1 MEIKKG
7 IPASPGVVIKEAF
20 VLDSEEFRIPRR
32 YIKDEEVTGE
42 LERFHIALNKARE
55 QIKSLQEVA
64 AKKIGLEHALIFQVH
79 LEMLQDK
86 NLIEEITS
94 LVQDNKHLPEH
105 AVSRALRK
113 YIKAFREMDD
123 RYLAERV
130 SDIFDVERRLL
141 RTLLGEKVEELNKL
155 QEQVVVIARNLS
167 PSQTLALDKTNVLGF
182 ATDVGGRTGHTAI
195 IARALGIPAVV
206 GLGDI
211 TTDVSG
217 GDLIIIDGTH
227 GVVIISPDEETLETY
242 RSRQQSFQSFE
253 ERLAS
258 IRKLPAETLDGHR
271 VTILANIES
280 PDEIAACLHHGASG
294 IGLYRTEFLYF
305 GATVEPTEDQHFQ
318 AYLRA
323 VTALDGRPIVIRT
336 LDLGADKFGAIP
348 ERNPF
353 LGLRSIRY
361 SFKRL
366 DLFRTQLRAI
376 LRASAF
382 GPVKILF
389 PMIAT
394 LDELRRAKRVVREV
408 MQELETAQ
416 LAFDK
421 DIEVGIMIEVP
432 AAALIADSLAKEC
445 DFFSIGTNDLIQ
457 YTIAVDRANEAVAP
471 LFNPAHPAILRLLKM
486 TIEAGERNNIPVAMC
501 GEMSAEMTFPIF
513 LLGLGLKEFSV
524 APGTIP
530 ELKQVIRSVTL
541 KEALKVTSEVFKMD
555 DPQEITQYL
564 EEITKKV
571 LPEVF

>member
-20 VLDSEEFRIPRR
+20 VLDSEEFRIPRH
-32 YIKDEEVTGE
+32 YIKDEEVPAE
-42 LERFHIALNKARE
+42 LERFYTALNKVKE
-55 QIKSLQEVA
+55 QIKSLQELA
-64 AKKIGLEHALIFQVH
+64 AKRIGLEHALIFQVH
-79 LEMLQDK
+79 LEMLEDRS
-86 NLIEEITS
+86 LIEEINS
-94 LVQDNKHLPEH
+94 LIRDKKHPPEY

-113 YIKAFREMDD
+113 YIKAFQEMND

-141 RTLLGEKVEELNKL
+141 RTLLGEKVEELNRL
-155 QEQVVVIARNLS
+155 QEQVVVIGRNLS
-167 PSQTLALDKTNVLGF
+167 PSQTLALDKTKVLGF
-182 ATDVGGRTGHTAI
+182 ATDAGGRTGHTAI

-211 TTDVSG
+211 TTEVSG
-217 GDLIIIDGTH
+217 GDLTIIDGTH

-242 RSRQQSFQSFE
+242 RSRQQSFHSFE
-253 ERLAS
+253 ERLTA
-258 IRKLPAETLDGHR
+258 IRNLPAETLDGHR

-280 PDEIAACLHHGASG
+280 PEEVASSLRHGASG

-305 GATVEPTEDQHFQ
+305 GATAEPTEDQHFQ

-323 VTALDGRPIVIRT
+323 VTALEGRPIVIRT

-366 DLFRTQLRAI
+366 DIFRTQLRAI

-394 LDELRRAKRVVREV
+394 LDELRRAKQVMREV
-408 MQELETAQ
+408 MQELEDAQ
-416 LAFDK
+416 VAFNK

-432 AAALIADSLAKEC
+432 AAVLIADSLAREC

-457 YTIAVDRANEAVAP
+457 YTIAVDRANEGVAP
-471 LFNPAHPAILRLLKM
+471 LFNPAHPAILRLLRM

-501 GEMSAEMTFPIF
+501 GEMSAEMAYVIF

-530 ELKQVIRSVTL
+530 ELKQVIRSVTM

-555 DPQEITQYL
+555 DPQEIIQYL

-571 LPEVF
+571 LPEAF